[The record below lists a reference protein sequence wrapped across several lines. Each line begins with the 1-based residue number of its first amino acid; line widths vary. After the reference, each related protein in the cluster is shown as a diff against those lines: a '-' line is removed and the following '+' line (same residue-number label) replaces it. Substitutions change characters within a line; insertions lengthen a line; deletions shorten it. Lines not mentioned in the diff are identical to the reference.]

1 MLTIKHIDRN
11 NTQHLIEAVTVWYE
25 DNGEEVA
32 DTGKPWVR
40 KLHYTSGSFVNG
52 GHLTKTL
59 DFGMVYVMN
68 SNGKTVADYDLGDP
82 S

>member
-1 MLTIKHIDRN
+1 MLTIKHIDRK

-32 DTGKPWVR
+32 ETGKPLVR

-59 DFGMVYVMN
+59 DFGKIYVMN
-68 SNGKTVADYDLGDP
+68 SNGRTVADYDLGAE
-82 S
+82 